1 MNGQGIAQF
10 IPLILIFVIF
20 YFFLIR
26 PQQKRAKDH
35 LAMVAGLK
43 RGDEVITSGGI
54 IAIVDRVMEDDRIEV
69 VLGDSVKVQI
79 IRSTITSLLK
89 KQKLNN
95 NSFVL
100 SFTKIKVLLIYI
112 ILISAFFFASLNFKN
127 NNLID
132 KKINLGLDLQG
143 GSYILL
149 EIDTKPLVS
158 QKLQTKVIPIK
169 KLLSKNK
176 INFKNFNISSDNIS
190 LIIEVE
196 KQKKFK
202 NLFFKQQENIVN
214 NFIPEYNK
222 FELDLEFNQ
231 NKALIKFSNFGLISL
246 NNAALKQSIEIIR
259 RRIDDVGTKEPTIL
273 QRGDKRILVELP
285 GIDNPERIK
294 ELLGKTA
301 QLTFRLV
308 SKDDGF
314 GSEKLILSENNEE
327 LTVNKRVAIS
337 GDNLV
342 DAQPQFDSQSNQPIV
357 LFTLDRLGAQKFGR
371 ITTENVGRRLAIVL
385 DNTVISAPQI
395 REAITGGTG
404 TISGG
409 FSFQEST
416 DLALLLRSGALPA
429 PINIVEERTV
439 GPDLGKDSI
448 DAGVFSL
455 IVGFILVI
463 IFMFIKY
470 KIFGLVS
477 NISLIANLIMMVG
490 ILTILEAT
498 LTLPGIAGIILTVG
512 MAVDSNVLIYER
524 IKEELKTEKSIIH
537 AFDTGYNKAKITV
550 IDANVTTLIAA
561 VILFTFG
568 SGPVKGFAIT
578 LGIGIVTTLF
588 SAYFVARHL
597 TSLIVLNDKN
607 GKYFKL

>member
-1 MNGQGIAQF
+1 M
-10 IPLILIFVIF
+10 
-20 YFFLIR
+20 
-26 PQQKRAKDH
+26 
-35 LAMVAGLK
+35 
-43 RGDEVITSGGI
+43 
-54 IAIVDRVMEDDRIEV
+54 
-69 VLGDSVKVQI
+69 
-79 IRSTITSLLK
+79 
-89 KQKLNN
+89 
-95 NSFVL
+95 L
-100 SFTKIKVLLIYI
+100 SFTKIKVLSIYL
-112 ILISAFFFASLNFKN
+112 ILISAIFFASLNFKN
-127 NNLID
+127 NNIID

-149 EIDTKPLVS
+149 EIDTKPLIN

-169 KLLSKNK
+169 KLLKENK
-176 INFKNFNISSDNIS
+176 INFQNFTISSDNIS
-190 LIIEVE
+190 FLINAD

-202 NLFFKQQENIVN
+202 NLFFNQQENIIN

-231 NKALIKFSNFGLISL
+231 NKAFIKFSSFGLVSL

-285 GIDNPERIK
+285 GIDDPERIK

-314 GSEKLILSENNEE
+314 GSEKLILSESGEE
-327 LTVNKRVAIS
+327 LTVNKRVVIS
-337 GDNLV
+337 GDNLI

-357 LFTLDRLGAQKFGR
+357 LFTLDRLGAKKFGKV
-371 ITTENVGRRLAIVL
+371 TTENVGRRLAIVL
-385 DNTVISAPQI
+385 DNSVISAPQI
-395 REAITGGTG
+395 RESITGGTG

-416 DLALLLRSGALPA
+416 DLSLLLRSGALPA

-463 IFMFIKY
+463 AFMFMKY
-470 KIFGLVS
+470 KIFGLIS
-477 NISLIANLIMMVG
+477 NISLISNLFMMVG
-490 ILTILEAT
+490 ILTMLEAT

-561 VILFTFG
+561 VILFVFG
-568 SGPVKGFAIT
+568 SGPVKGFAVT
-578 LGIGIVTTLF
+578 LGVGIVTTLF

-597 TSLIVLNDKN
+597 TSVIVLNDKA

>member
-1 MNGQGIAQF
+1 
-10 IPLILIFVIF
+10 
-20 YFFLIR
+20 
-26 PQQKRAKDH
+26 
-35 LAMVAGLK
+35 
-43 RGDEVITSGGI
+43 
-54 IAIVDRVMEDDRIEV
+54 
-69 VLGDSVKVQI
+69 
-79 IRSTITSLLK
+79 
-89 KQKLNN
+89 
-95 NSFVL
+95 VL
-100 SFTKIKVLLIYI
+100 SFTKIKVLSIYL
-112 ILISAFFFASLNFKN
+112 ILIITIFFASLNYKN

-132 KKINLGLDLQG
+132 KKVNLGLDLQG
-143 GSYILL
+143 GSYLLL
-149 EIDTKPLVS
+149 EIDTKPLVN
-158 QKLQTKVIPIK
+158 QKLQSKVIPIK
-169 KLLSKNK
+169 KLLNKNK
-176 INFKNFNISSDNIS
+176 INFENFIISQSNIS
-190 LIIEVE
+190 LTIDE
-196 KQKKFK
+196 KNKKKFE
-202 NLFFKQQENIVN
+202 NLFFKKNENTIN

-222 FELDLEFNQ
+222 FELNLEFNK
-231 NKALIKFSNFGLISL
+231 NVTLIQFSNFGLVNL

-308 SKDDGF
+308 SKEDGF

-327 LTVNKRVAIS
+327 LTVSKRIVIS
-337 GDNLV
+337 GDNLI
-342 DAQPQFDSQSNQPIV
+342 DAQPQFDNQSNQPLV
-357 LFTLDRLGAQKFGR
+357 RFNLDRLGSQKFGR
-371 ITTENVGRRLAIVL
+371 ITTENIGRRLAIVL
-385 DNTVISAPQI
+385 DNFVISAPNI
-395 REAITGGTG
+395 REAITGGVG

-409 FSFQEST
+409 FSFQEAT

-455 IVGFILVI
+455 IIGFTLVV

-477 NISLIANLIMMVG
+477 NISLIANLFMMLG
-490 ILTILEAT
+490 ILTLLEAT

-550 IDANVTTLIAA
+550 IDANVTILIAA
-561 VILFTFG
+561 LILFIFG
-568 SGPVKGFAIT
+568 SGPVKGFAVT

-588 SAYFVARHL
+588 SAYFIARHL
-597 TSLIVLNDKN
+597 TSVIVLNDKQ